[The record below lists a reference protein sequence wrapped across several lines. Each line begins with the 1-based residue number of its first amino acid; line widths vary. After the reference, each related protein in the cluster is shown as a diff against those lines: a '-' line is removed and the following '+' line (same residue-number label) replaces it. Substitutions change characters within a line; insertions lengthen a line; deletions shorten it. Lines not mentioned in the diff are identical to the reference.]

1 MVVSDRRSGLSR
13 TSQSAAASTPPRVVW
28 HDLECGGYR
37 ADLPLWRE
45 LAHRSGGRVLDAGA
59 GSGRVSLDLAR
70 AGHAVTALDLDP
82 TLLASLAERAAE
94 LEIETVCADARSFA
108 LERRDFGACL
118 MPMQTIQLLGGAAG
132 RVAFLRRAREHLRP
146 GGVIACAILA
156 ALEPF
161 DCSDGAVGPAAERAH
176 LDGLVY
182 LSRATRVSELAET
195 VVIERERRVID
206 DRADSSDDPTQR
218 TPAAYRP
225 PERDLIE
232 LDRVSVGDLQR
243 EAREAGLHALERRE
257 VPPTDEHVGSVVVV
271 LGA

>member
-1 MVVSDRRSGLSR
+1 MVVSDRRGGPAL
-13 TSQSAAASTPPRVVW
+13 ASKAPLRTPPRVVW

-45 LAHRSGGRVLDAGA
+45 LAQRAGGRVLDVGAGA
-59 GSGRVSLDLAR
+59 GRVSLDLAR

-82 TLLASLAERAAE
+82 TLLAALAGRAAG
-94 LEIETVCADARSFA
+94 LEIETVCADARCFA

-118 MPMQTIQLLGGAAG
+118 MPMQTIQLLGGAGA
-132 RVAFLRRAREHLRP
+132 RIDFLRRAREHLRP
-146 GGVIACAILA
+146 GGVVACAILA

-161 DCSDGAVGPAAERAH
+161 DCADGSAGPRAERAH
-176 LDGLVY
+176 VDGLVY
-182 LSRATRVSELAET
+182 LSRATRVSELAEL

-206 DRADSSDDPTQR
+206 DRPDACGDSAKRSSK
-218 TPAAYRP
+218 AGRP

-232 LDRVSVGDLQR
+232 LDRVGVRDLER
-243 EAREAGLHALERRE
+243 EAREAGLHVLQRRD
-257 VPPTDEHVGSVVVV
+257 VPATEEHVGSVVVV